1 MARQRN
7 DEDELTRCVTLAA
20 KVVDRALPLPWPSP
34 GPAAESD
41 RIELRKIAFTTVL
54 RELLDFES

>member
-7 DEDELTRCVTLAA
+7 DEAELTRCVTLAA
-20 KVVDRALPLPWPSP
+20 KVVDAALPRRPSA

-41 RIELRKIAFTTVL
+41 RAELRKLAFTAVL